1 MLIKIIVFCKILKSG
16 YKPVHNG
23 LHKYLKERKS
33 ITKSGYTGYGMREE
47 ILRLIENKSRI
58 DLKEA
63 AILLGMEEAE
73 VANAIAEMEK
83 EKVIC
88 GYYTMID
95 WEKTNED
102 RVTALIEVKV
112 TPQRGR
118 GFDDIADRIMRY
130 DEVKAVY
137 LMSGGFDFTV
147 IIEEKTMKEIAQ
159 FVTSKLSTLDSIL
172 NTATHFILKK
182 YKDYGTILV
191 VDKEE
196 RMLVTP

>member
-1 MLIKIIVFCKILKSG
+1 MRLDTLSLPEWKNSQIFYRRIV
-16 YKPVHNG
+16 
-23 LHKYLKERKS
+23 
-33 ITKSGYTGYGMREE
+33 MREE
-47 ILRLIENKSRI
+47 ILRLIENKGRI

-63 AILLGMEEAE
+63 AVLLGMEEAE
-73 VANAIAEMEK
+73 VANAIADMEK

-95 WEKTNED
+95 WDKTD
-102 RVTALIEVKV
+102 DTRVTALIEVRV
-112 TPQRGR
+112 TPQRGT
-118 GFDDIADRIMRY
+118 GFDDIADRIMKY

-147 IIEEKTMKEIAQ
+147 IIEEKSMKEIAQ

-172 NTATHFILKK
+172 NTSTHFVLKK
-182 YKDYGTILV
+182 YKDYGTVLS
-191 VDKEE
+191 DENE

>member
-1 MLIKIIVFCKILKSG
+1 
-16 YKPVHNG
+16 
-23 LHKYLKERKS
+23 
-33 ITKSGYTGYGMREE
+33 MREE

-83 EKVIC
+83 ENIIC
-88 GYYTMID
+88 GYYTLID
-95 WEKTNED
+95 WDKTNED
-102 RVTALIEVKV
+102 RVTALIEVRV
-112 TPQRGR
+112 TPQRGT
-118 GFDDIADRIMRY
+118 GFDEIAERIMRY

-147 IIEEKTMKEIAQ
+147 IIEEKTMKEISQ

-172 NTATHFILKK
+172 STSTNFVLKK
-182 YKDYGTILV
+182 YRDYGTILAET
-191 VDKEE
+191 EE
-196 RMLVTP
+196 RILVTP